1 MRRFG
6 STVILLV
13 VAVGFGAYLYFV
25 DAKKPVADEKA
36 KQKIFSYDS
45 SKIVQLQIKS
55 ATGDVTSLKKGSGG
69 WTIVKPVDSQA
80 DQNSASDVA
89 ASLAGLE
96 EDRVVDENATDLKT
110 YGLAEPRIDVSFN
123 VEGDKDTHRIL
134 IGDKSPTNIG
144 LYAKLPSSNKVFLVA
159 TSLDTS
165 LNRSTFDLRDK
176 TALKFD
182 QDKVDSV
189 ELTSKNQTIRL
200 TRTGEDW
207 KLVKPI
213 EAPADFSSVQG
224 LIGQI
229 HSAQMT
235 ALKDSPDD
243 LKDLKKFGLDK
254 PEVSATLGIGNSHV
268 TLELGSKADTGTLWA
283 RDPARPIVFSIGN
296 GVAEELRKTPF
307 DLRRKELFEFRSFN
321 ATRFEITRGK
331 DTRAF
336 ERVKGSGPNAADT
349 WKQLLPAA
357 KTVDASNFEG
367 ALLEFSNLRASGAVD
382 KPGPA
387 TGLNNPAAI
396 ITVKFDDGKK
406 EERVTFGRSN
416 PGPDVFASRP
426 DQPGALKVETGKFD
440 DALKKLDSIQ

>member
-13 VAVGFGAYLYFV
+13 VAVGFGAYLYLV
-25 DAKKPVADEKA
+25 DAKKPVTDQNA
-36 KQKIFSYDS
+36 KQKIFSYDA
-45 SKIVQLQIKS
+45 SKIDQLQIKS
-55 ATGDVTSLKKGSGG
+55 ATGDITSLKKGAGG
-69 WTIVKPVDSQA
+69 WTIVKPVDAPA

-89 ASLAGLE
+89 ASLANLDQ
-96 EDRVVDENATDLKT
+96 DRVVDENAADLKT
-110 YGLAEPRIDVSFN
+110 YGLAEPKIEVSFN
-123 VEGDKDTHRIL
+123 VEGDKDTHRIQ

-144 LYAKLPSSNKVFLVA
+144 LYAKLPNSNKVFLVA
-159 TSLDTS
+159 SSLDTS
-165 LNRSTFDLRDK
+165 LNRSTFDMRDK
-176 TALKFD
+176 TAVKFD

-200 TRTGEDW
+200 TKMGGDW

-243 LKDLKKFGLDK
+243 LKDLKKYGLDK
-254 PEVSATLGIGNSHV
+254 PEASATLGIGNSHV
-268 TLELGSKADTGTLWA
+268 TLEVGSKADTGLWA
-283 RDPARPIVFSIGN
+283 RDPSKPVIFSISN
-296 GVAEELRKTPF
+296 GVAEELRKTTF
-307 DLRRKELFEFRSFN
+307 DLRRKELFAFRSFS

-336 ERVKGSGPNAADT
+336 ERIKGSGPNAADT
-349 WKQLLPAA
+349 WKQTLPAA
-357 KTVDASNFEG
+357 KNIDSSNFEG
-367 ALLEFSNLRASGAVD
+367 ALLEFSNLRAFAAVD
-382 KPGPA
+382 KAGPG
-387 TGLNNPAAI
+387 TNLNNPAAI

-406 EERVTFGRSN
+406 EERVTFGRST
-416 PGPDVFASRP
+416 PGPDIFASRP